1 MRAAPARTPAP
12 SPGRSWPATGATR
25 APLAS
30 HWPELPLF
38 PLGTV
43 LFPDG
48 LLALK
53 VFEARYL
60 DLMSTCLRERTPFGV
75 VALVQGGEVGRGDP
89 VRFERVGCL
98 AELQH
103 CDSDQP
109 GILQVRCLG
118 RVRFGFEQAQQR
130 DDGLWVAQDARAL
143 EADAVVAPIPA
154 HHASVLA
161 LGRAV
166 ATLGERGQ
174 VPFEPPYRYDDA
186 GWVANRWSEILP
198 IPLATRHKLMALPD
212 PQARLQ
218 LVDEFLRRNGIVKA

>member
-1 MRAAPARTPAP
+1 VADRWA
-12 SPGRSWPATGATR
+12 
-25 APLAS
+25 
-30 HWPELPLF
+30 ELPLF

-60 DLMSTCLRERTPFGV
+60 DLMSACLRQGAPFGV
-75 VALVQGGEVGRGDP
+75 VALVQGGEVGRGDA

-118 RVRFGFEQAQQR
+118 RVRFAFDQVQQR
-130 DDGLWVAQDARAL
+130 ADGLWVAQDAQAL
-143 EADAVVAPIPA
+143 AADAVVAPVPA
-154 HHASVLA
+154 LHASVVA
-161 LGRAV
+161 LGRAI

-174 VPFEPPYRYDDA
+174 LPFEPPYRYDDA

-218 LVDEFLRRNGIVKA
+218 LVDEFLRRNGIVQD

>member
-1 MRAAPARTPAP
+1 MMTPPAAAV
-12 SPGRSWPATGATR
+12 GATPR
-25 APLAS
+25 RWA
-30 HWPELPLF
+30 ELPLF

-48 LLALK
+48 LLSLK

-60 DLMSTCLRERTPFGV
+60 DLISTCLRERSPFGV
-75 VALVQGGEVGRGDP
+75 VALSQGGEVGRGDV

-109 GILQVRCLG
+109 GILQVRCVG
-118 RVRFGFEQAQQR
+118 RLRFGFERAEQR
-130 DDGLWVAQDARAL
+130 ADGLWIAQDARAL
-143 EADAVVAPIPA
+143 HADAVLAPLPA
-154 HHASVLA
+154 VHASVLA
-161 LGRAV
+161 LGRAI
-166 ATLGERGQ
+166 ATLDGRGQ
-174 VPFEPPYRYDDA
+174 RPFEPPYRYDDA

-198 IPLATRHKLMALPD
+198 LPLATRHQLMALTD

-218 LVDEFLRRNGIVKA
+218 LIDDFLRRNGIVKA

>member
-1 MRAAPARTPAP
+1 VT
-12 SPGRSWPATGATR
+12 T
-25 APLAS
+25 

-43 LFPDG
+43 LFPAG

-75 VALVQGGEVGRGDP
+75 VALQQGGEVGRGDP
-89 VRFERVGCL
+89 VRFEHIGCL

-109 GILQVRCLG
+109 GILQVRCIG

-130 DDGLWVAQDARAL
+130 GNGLWVAQDARAL
-143 EADAVVAPIPA
+143 DADAVVAPLPA
-154 HHASVLA
+154 YHASVLA
-161 LGRAV
+161 LGRAI
-166 ATLGERGQ
+166 ATLDDRGQ
-174 VPFEPPYRYDDA
+174 LPFEQPYRYDDA

-218 LVDEFLRRNGIVKA
+218 LVDEFLRNNGIVKA